1 MKINVDAA
9 LAKIST
15 KITIAAVARDEADT
29 FMRASA
35 LVMKGIF
42 DPEMVEAM
50 AMPRRDGIG

>member
-29 FMRASA
+29 FYESLGAGNERH
-35 LVMKGIF
+35 L
-42 DPEMVEAM
+42 
-50 AMPRRDGIG
+50 